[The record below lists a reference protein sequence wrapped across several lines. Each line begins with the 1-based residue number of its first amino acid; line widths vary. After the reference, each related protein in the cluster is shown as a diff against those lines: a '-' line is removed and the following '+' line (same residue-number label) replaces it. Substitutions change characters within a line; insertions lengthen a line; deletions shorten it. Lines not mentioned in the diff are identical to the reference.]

1 MTAAHIKLN
10 SDNQLNYNPQYDG
23 YEWGTTIKQADT
35 VLVSYPLLYPLL
47 DEFKRNN
54 LRFYENVT
62 RADGPA
68 MTWSMHTIGHLELS
82 ETRQAD
88 VLFRKS
94 YQNYIRPP
102 FMVTKAIIC
111 KLISVNCLQY
121 MLMPAAIH
129 FHISYTYA
137 SLTT

>member
-1 MTAAHIKLN
+1 MTAAHIKLS
-10 SDNQLNYNPQYDG
+10 SDYQLNYNPQYDG

-35 VLVSYPLLYPLL
+35 VLVSYPLLYPLA

-54 LRFYENVT
+54 LLFYENVT

-68 MTWSMHTIGHLELS
+68 MTWSMHTISHLELS
-82 ETRQAD
+82 ETLQAD

-102 FMVTKAIIC
+102 FMVT
-111 KLISVNCLQY
+111 
-121 MLMPAAIH
+121 
-129 FHISYTYA
+129 
-137 SLTT
+137 